1 VSVIGSL
8 DLDAVCSSPP
18 SLVLEGYVDLPSADS
33 SCHRRAHVQGREAKV
48 CRWHVFSAYVSTNS
62 AKQQLNLA

>member
-1 VSVIGSL
+1 VSVICSL

-33 SCHRRAHVQGREAKV
+33 SCHRRAHVHYEPTVETRGFDVPDVPTSE
-48 CRWHVFSAYVSTNS
+48 Y
-62 AKQQLNLA
+62 